1 MWLHALLVFP
11 HIVLVGVAEIYVVE
25 TLVLLT
31 SAKKHVEPGSDLLG
45 YMLRLEQ
52 LSLDSH
58 EIMLVRGPFREDN
71 LVYWDVG
78 TASTQV
84 GQVVVPE
91 YLREIEE
98 LRCELAVILW
108 VIVKRLPLISER
120 IEYAVRVIQPI
131 VYFDKVISEWLH
143 TD

>member
-11 HIVLVGVAEIYVVE
+11 HIVLVGVAEVYIVK
-25 TLVLLT
+25 TLVFLS
-31 SAKKHVEPGSDLLG
+31 SAKKHIEPGSDLLG
-45 YMLRLEQ
+45 NMLRLKQ
-52 LSLDSH
+52 LSLDPH
-58 EIMLVRGPFREDN
+58 EVMLVRGPFWEDN
-71 LVYWDVG
+71 LVHRDVG

-120 IEYAVRVIQPI
+120 IEYAVRVIQSI

-143 TD
+143 TN